1 MKPSE
6 IYKEAFS
13 KAFSVAIKELSNY
26 NCNNLADT
34 MLFSEYMLNRTC
46 SLGDGRVMS
55 QREFYNSV
63 DELPEEC
70 KADYNTYQRTTKA
83 IAENLFD
90 ECDYN
95 FTEKLNKYNH
105 NTCGSLNKK
114 DYYKHLN
121 DLYNEYFKTKELK

>member
-1 MKPSE
+1 MFLV
-6 IYKEAFS
+6 YKKAFD
-13 KAFSVAIKELSNY
+13 KAFSVALKELSKY
-26 NCNNLADT
+26 NCNNLADV

-63 DELPEEC
+63 DELPEKC

-95 FTEKLNKYNH
+95 FKEKINKYHH
-105 NTCGSLNKK
+105 NTCGSINKNE
-114 DYYKHLN
+114 YYKYLDN
-121 DLYNEYFKTKELK
+121 LYKSYFKSKK